1 LPGESITPSS
11 GFPFLVTMKT
21 TFKFSYFL
29 LVLSLLCAGHVRAS
43 LLSDEEARQGVADLK
58 SQQTVLSRQQQTM
71 DERVTR
77 METALQGY
85 PDLVMR
91 LDSMSQD
98 LAQIRGR
105 IDSLANQLDVEDKR
119 FHDLYMDL
127 DSRLK
132 AVETVLPKP
141 EGAGSISGSPGVAN
155 GKEGA
160 VPSAGTAESGKNS
173 LAVADNGSKPENAS
187 DAKTPSAD
195 YDAALSVFNAGNYV
209 KSRKLFEAFVKSN
222 PDDDK
227 VPNALYW
234 IGMNQLLLKDYKGA
248 RATNQHL
255 YKSFP
260 DSAKTPDG
268 LLNLA
273 AAWLG
278 LGEPATAKATW
289 KMIIAKYPDSSAAQK
304 AKARLRQH

>member
-1 LPGESITPSS
+1 
-11 GFPFLVTMKT
+11 
-21 TFKFSYFL
+21 
-29 LVLSLLCAGHVRAS
+29 
-43 LLSDEEARQGVADLK
+43 
-58 SQQTVLSRQQQTM
+58 
-71 DERVTR
+71 
-77 METALQGY
+77 
-85 PDLVMR
+85 
-91 LDSMSQD
+91 MSQD
-98 LAQIRGR
+98 LAQLRGR
-105 IDSLANQLDVEDKR
+105 IDSLANQLDTEDKR
-119 FHDLYMDL
+119 FHDLYVDL

-132 AVETVLPKP
+132 AVESVLPKP
-141 EGAGSISGSPGVAN
+141 EGADGSTSGSAGVGS

-160 VPSAGTAESGKNS
+160 PPPVGMAEGGKS
-173 LAVADNGSKPENAS
+173 VATVADNGAKSVGQGKGENPEGVS
-187 DAKTPSAD
+187 DAKAPSAD

-209 KSRKLFEAFVKSN
+209 KSRKLFEAFVKAN
-222 PDDDK
+222 PNDDK

-255 YKSFP
+255 YKSYP
-260 DSAKTPDG
+260 DSPKTADG

-289 KMIIAKYPDSSAAQK
+289 KMIIAEYPGSSAAQK